1 MIWLDNE
8 KTSESAEMVARRVIT
23 LRDTPGNAA
32 IREDIFMVILMQ
44 RQKKNSFS
52 KRTKFSNL
60 HG

>member
-23 LRDTPGNAA
+23 LRNTPGNAA

-60 HG
+60 H